1 MSIIKL
7 THDSYMPVSP
17 DITKDE
23 YDEQMA
29 AELYLLTV
37 SPIYNGTYYSEYH
50 YPWLLHLRQ
59 SLSHINLECFKRL
72 KVFHG

>member
-7 THDSYMPVSP
+7 THDSYMPVPP
-17 DITKDE
+17 DTTKDE

-29 AELYLLTV
+29 SELYLLV
-37 SPIYNGTYYSEYH
+37 ASPMYNATYYSEYY

-72 KVFHG
+72 KVFHQ